1 MEKRFQNL
9 PILDLQSKFPDDRV
23 SLSYLLELK
32 WDVGFSCLKCGNN
45 KYFTNRMKSIGWLRE
60 LLYRVDSLQ
69 KFIDEYCYRLSRGEM
84 NDGFFDELL
93 KRMVKGKPFPYKVH
107 CLLLII

>member
-9 PILDLQSKFPDDRV
+9 PIFDLQSKLPNDGA

-45 KYFTNRMKSIGWLRE
+45 KYFTNRMKSIDWLCE
-60 LLYRVDSLQ
+60 LHHRVDSLQ
-69 KFIDEYCYRLSRGEM
+69 KYINEYCYRFSWGAM
-84 NDGFFDELL
+84 SGGFFYNLS

-107 CLLLII
+107 CLL